1 MTLLVNLFAHWRE
14 CIPIKMP
21 STISVVLAH
30 VVLVYV
36 VLAHVLL
43 ENVVPKHGVRL
54 KSSGAD
60 AS

>member
-30 VVLVYV
+30 VVL
-36 VLAHVLL
+36 AHVLL
-43 ENVVPKHGVRL
+43 ENVVLKHDARL
-54 KSSGAD
+54 KSFGVGA
-60 AS
+60 S